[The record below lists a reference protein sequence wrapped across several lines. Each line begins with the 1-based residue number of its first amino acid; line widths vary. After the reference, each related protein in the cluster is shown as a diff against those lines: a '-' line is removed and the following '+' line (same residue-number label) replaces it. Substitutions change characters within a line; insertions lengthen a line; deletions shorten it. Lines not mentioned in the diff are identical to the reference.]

1 MHLGHGSTNR
11 ERPRK
16 AFESTK
22 ELSSKGIEFGD
33 SSISGGGIYRR
44 KWSGKQNWFWKILS
58 FGIVLFIAIILILA
72 ITKLFLS

>member
-16 AFESTK
+16 AFES
-22 ELSSKGIEFGD
+22 SNQGYSKGIDFGD

-44 KWSGKQNWFWKILS
+44 KWSGKQNWFWKALS
-58 FGIVLFIAIILILA
+58 IGIALFISVMLIVGII
-72 ITKLFLS
+72 KLFWK